1 MVRIKNRYILFELL
15 YPPSDCMA
23 SEDIIFQH
31 RNPNKTK
38 SVINPK
44 TIIYE
49 LRKQIKLYL
58 GEQGLGKAN
67 MTLQMKYFNN
77 VTSVGILKCSAEYY
91 KTVVLGLSMIQ
102 NFNNDKAQIIVNVVK
117 LSGTINKLQDHS
129 IKRNKELIKRI
140 QFQTQ
145 TNNNLGYHLEQK
157 QSEQL
162 SQFLSEEN
170 KQIHVADEPVEME

>member
-15 YPPSDCMA
+15 YPPTECNAVD
-23 SEDIIFQH
+23 DVIFQH
-31 RNPNKTK
+31 RNPNKLK
-38 SVINPK
+38 AVISPK

-58 GEQGLGKAN
+58 GDQGLGKAN
-67 MTLQMKYFNN
+67 ITLQIKYFNN

-102 NFNNDKAQIIVNVVK
+102 SFNNDNHKIIVNVVK

-140 QFQTQ
+140 EFQTRS
-145 TNNNLGYHLEQK
+145 NNNLGLHMK
-157 QSEQL
+157 KRQSEQL
-162 SQFLSEEN
+162 NQFINEGS
-170 KQIHVADEPVEME
+170 KQIEVVDEPAEME

>member
-15 YPPSDCMA
+15 YPPTECYNT
-23 SEDIIFQH
+23 ENIIFEH
-31 RNPNKTK
+31 RNPSKPK

-44 TIIYE
+44 TILYE
-49 LRKQIKLYL
+49 VRKQIKYYL
-58 GEQGLGKAN
+58 GDQSLGKAN
-67 MTLQMKYFNN
+67 ITLQVKYFNN

-102 NFNNDKAQIIVNVVK
+102 TINNDKQKVIINVVK

-140 QFQTQ
+140 KFQTRK
-145 TNNNLGYHLEQK
+145 NNNLGYHYETK
-157 QSEQL
+157 TSSEL
-162 SQFLSEEN
+162 NKFLTEES
-170 KQIHVADEPVEME
+170 KEVEVIDDPIEIE